1 MVNNFQREGSESNSH
16 VGRKFE
22 AAAQKYWSQEGISLE
37 NDYSVQIGFSR
48 KKGHKFDLG
57 SDEPPVLVE
66 CKDHKWTE
74 SGNVPS
80 GKFHAWNEAMYYF
93 HLAPEKFRKI
103 LFVRRDFSAKQ
114 KESLAE
120 YYVRTR
126 GHLIPEDVEI
136 WEYDERKSTAVLCY
150 PKTSM

>member
-1 MVNNFQREGSESNSH
+1 
-16 VGRKFE
+16 
-22 AAAQKYWSQEGISLE
+22 
-37 NDYSVQIGFSR
+37 
-48 KKGHKFDLG
+48 
-57 SDEPPVLVE
+57 
-66 CKDHKWTE
+66 
-74 SGNVPS
+74 
-80 GKFHAWNEAMYYF
+80 MYYF
-93 HLAPEKFRKI
+93 HLAPGKFRKI